1 MFCDNV
7 CSSISPTEFQQ
18 SMQTACSAVK
28 PNSEIGTM
36 LGCGDNHG
44 CGNKYSCT
52 SMCEKMGTV
61 LKGTNNEKMKKMTD
75 EFCKNEILKKE
86 ELKMVKQ
93 FCKRMDKKKSNYEA
107 MCDKVKYIDTD
118 CVGYVNAAIAAYH
131 STS

>member
-18 SMQTACSAVK
+18 SMQTACSAVD

-36 LGCGDNHG
+36 LG

-52 SMCEKMGTV
+52 SMCEKMGTL
-61 LKGTNNEKMKKMTD
+61 LKDPNNETMNQMTN
-75 EFCKNEILKKE
+75 EFCQNDILKQE
-86 ELKMVKQ
+86 ELKMVTQ
-93 FCKRMDKKKSNYEA
+93 FCKRMDKKNTKYQA
-107 MCDKVKYIDTD
+107 MCDKVKDIDKD
-118 CVGYVNAAIAAYH
+118 CSGYVNAAIAAYR